1 MEQIRPWQIETWAEY
16 RMTYQYQSPQ
26 RGVVRIWKVV
36 DKGMQ

>member
-1 MEQIRPWQIETWAEY
+1 MFLDFVEV
-16 RMTYQYQSPQ
+16 QYQSPQ